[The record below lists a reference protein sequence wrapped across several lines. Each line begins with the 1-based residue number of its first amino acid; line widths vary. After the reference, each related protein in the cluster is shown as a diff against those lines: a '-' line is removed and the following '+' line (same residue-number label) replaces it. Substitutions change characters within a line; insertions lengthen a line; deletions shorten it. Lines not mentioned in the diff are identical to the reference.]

1 MREEK
6 RQDRHMPPHER
17 KALIHLE
24 FEEEDMQL
32 FRCIYENEDDMN
44 AAVQV
49 LKDAPPEIQVLAVQ
63 LIHFIKEV
71 A

>member
-1 MREEK
+1 
-6 RQDRHMPPHER
+6 
-17 KALIHLE
+17 
-24 FEEEDMQL
+24 MQL
-32 FRCIYENEDDMN
+32 FRCIYENEDDVN